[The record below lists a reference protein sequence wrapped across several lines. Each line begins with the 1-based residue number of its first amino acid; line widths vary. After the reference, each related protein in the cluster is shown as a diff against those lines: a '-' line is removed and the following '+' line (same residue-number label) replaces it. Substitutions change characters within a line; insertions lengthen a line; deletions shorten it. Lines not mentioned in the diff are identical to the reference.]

1 MLEIKKVRVSY
12 NGITALT
19 GVDIEIKENKVVT
32 ILGVNGAGKSTLC
45 SVVSGLIYKGMKGQ
59 VFYEGKVIYNGEEI
73 SNISAHSRVRLGISY
88 CPEGRG
94 IFTRLTV
101 EENLRLG
108 AFCVKDSS
116 RWKKSIDQ
124 VMALF
129 PKLGERIHLLAGNL
143 SGGEQQML
151 AIGRALMSEPKL
163 LILDEP
169 FLGLDPNHR
178 QIIQRKMKEIK
189 NTGTTVF
196 IAEQSPSGL
205 MELTDYVYILN
216 AGQVVKEGMLGDSE
230 IDSIVREIILGKVT
244 SEFPQQ

>member
-1 MLEIKKVRVSY
+1 MLEIKGVKISY
-12 NGITALT
+12 NGIPALT
-19 GVDIEIKENKVVT
+19 GIDIEIGKGRIVT
-32 ILGVNGAGKSTLC
+32 LLGVNGAGKSTLC
-45 SVVSGLIYKGMKGQ
+45 SVISGLVFKGMKEQ
-59 VFYEGKVIYNGEEI
+59 VLYEGQAICNGKEI
-73 SNISAHSRVRLGISY
+73 SYLPAHSRVRLGISH

-178 QIIQRKMKEIK
+178 QIIQEKMREIK
-189 NTGTTVF
+189 DAGTTVF
-196 IAEQSPSGL
+196 IAEQSPKGL

-216 AGQVVKEGMLGDSE
+216 AGQVVKEGLPGDFE
-230 IDSIVREIILGKVT
+230 IDTIAQEIILGKAT